1 MDGRYT
7 GGVVAA
13 RFIGF
18 TAFENVAHATG
29 NSPWMID
36 FAHNHFEL
44 LGLPLEFRIDDAALD
59 VRYRDLQRDVHP
71 DRFAG
76 ADDAKQRLAMQAS
89 ARVNEAYRT
98 LKDPVERGR
107 YLLELRGIDAFAET
121 DTALA
126 LPFLEQQLDRREAA
140 ADARDAGDVDALE
153 QMLTGLRGETRQR
166 EGVLAERLDAGDL
179 DAARAGVR
187 ELKFLHKVADDIA
200 TMIETIDG

>member
-1 MDGRYT
+1 
-7 GGVVAA
+7 
-13 RFIGF
+13 
-18 TAFENVAHATG
+18 
-29 NSPWMID
+29 MID

-44 LGLPLEFRIDDAALD
+44 FGLPVQFRIDDAALD
-59 VRYRDLQRDVHP
+59 ARYRELQRDVHP

-76 ADDAKQRLAMQAS
+76 ADDARQRIAMQAS

-107 YLLELRGIDAFAET
+107 YLLALRGIDALAET

-140 ADARDAGDVDALE
+140 AGARDAGDVDGLE
-153 QMLTGLRGETRQR
+153 RMLTGLRGETRQR
-166 EGVLAERLDAGDL
+166 EGALAETLDAGDL

-187 ELKFLHKVADDIA
+187 ELKFLQKVADDIA
-200 TMIETIDG
+200 AMIETIDG